1 MSKTKHS
8 AEERDKNVQTRKD
21 QQLRGIKI
29 TLRPATWILNWVNKL
44 QHDMLIRKTKRK
56 CN

>member
-29 TLRPATWILNWVNKL
+29 TLRPAT
-44 QHDMLIRKTKRK
+44 
-56 CN
+56 